1 MCVLYYTGPL
11 GESAFLIY
19 WCRDGELLRGVMVL
33 QYVLLRKREVSVWMA
48 LNLLPDGRGL
58 KRELAGWT
66 VPLLDS
72 RVAIPDCD

>member
-19 WCRDGELLRGVMVL
+19 WCRDVELLRDVMVL

-48 LNLLPDGRGL
+48 LNLLPDGSGL
-58 KRELAGWT
+58 KRELAGCN
-66 VPLLDS
+66 LS
-72 RVAIPDCD
+72 